1 MKRYHMF
8 SALLAVSA
16 LVAGGSA
23 FAGDAH
29 KVITGPFATPMD
41 VTKKCL
47 ECHADAAMEVM
58 KTSHWTWSS
67 EQEIVGKKGK
77 VKLGKKNAINN
88 FCIAVDS
95 NWTRCTGCHV
105 GYGWK
110 DANFD
115 FNDKT
120 RVDCLICHETT
131 GKYKKAHL
139 GGAGMPLG
147 FTGKPELDEK
157 PVDLVA
163 SAQSVGKTTRQNCVV
178 CHGYGGGDNNVKHG
192 DIDSSVVNPTKAIDF
207 HMGTDSL
214 NFQCSECH
222 TTQKHNI
229 KGNAMIVTPGGK
241 NHVECTQCHDAKPHK
256 SERLNKHTAAVACQ
270 TCHIPTFA
278 KAMPTKLE
286 WDWST
291 AGQDIKVEDQ
301 VFGAEKRHGY
311 DKKKGHFKWGKDV
324 QPVYKW
330 YNGNASAYMLGDK
343 MNPAKVTELN
353 APAGSIKDKN
363 AKIYPFKV
371 HAGKQVYDKQYNYF
385 LNFKVWPTG
394 KEDKDAYWKNF
405 DWDRAIKAGVEASG
419 LKYSGS
425 YGFAPTVM
433 YWRINHMVAPAKDAL
448 GCTDCHDKNGRFD
461 WKALGYKGDPM
472 DVKGAARMK

>member
-147 FTGKPELDEK
+147 FT
-157 PVDLVA
+157 
-163 SAQSVGKTTRQNCVV
+163 
-178 CHGYGGGDNNVKHG
+178 
-192 DIDSSVVNPTKAIDF
+192 
-207 HMGTDSL
+207 
-214 NFQCSECH
+214 
-222 TTQKHNI
+222 
-229 KGNAMIVTPGGK
+229 
-241 NHVECTQCHDAKPHK
+241 
-256 SERLNKHTAAVACQ
+256 
-270 TCHIPTFA
+270 
-278 KAMPTKLE
+278 
-286 WDWST
+286 
-291 AGQDIKVEDQ
+291 
-301 VFGAEKRHGY
+301 AEEFR
-311 DKKKGHFKWGKDV
+311 
-324 QPVYKW
+324 
-330 YNGNASAYMLGDK
+330 
-343 MNPAKVTELN
+343 
-353 APAGSIKDKN
+353 
-363 AKIYPFKV
+363 
-371 HAGKQVYDKQYNYF
+371 
-385 LNFKVWPTG
+385 
-394 KEDKDAYWKNF
+394 
-405 DWDRAIKAGVEASG
+405 
-419 LKYSGS
+419 
-425 YGFAPTVM
+425 
-433 YWRINHMVAPAKDAL
+433 
-448 GCTDCHDKNGRFD
+448 
-461 WKALGYKGDPM
+461 
-472 DVKGAARMK
+472 